1 MDIEKFWAV
10 IQYAH
15 QASKGNLDKQVKLM
29 IETLTDLSADEIQEF
44 DRILWT
50 MMARVYRADLWEA
63 VLLVACI
70 CSDDNFHEFQG
81 WLIAQ
86 GRTNFEKVL
95 ENPEYLADLVDKEHR
110 FDIFDGRVTAIGE
123 DAYELKTNQEIPESG
138 YPEAII
144 LVGGPLKTEEQIRQ
158 KFPYVIAKLGEC
170 DEYEVYR
177 LLTR

>member
-10 IQYAH
+10 IEGAR
-15 QASKGNLDKQVKLM
+15 QASNGNLEKQVKLM
-29 IETLTDLSADEIQEF
+29 IEALTHLSANEIQEF

-86 GRTNFEKVL
+86 GHTNFEKVL

-138 YPEAII
+138 YGEDVI

-158 KFPYVIAKLGEC
+158 KFPYIIAKLGEC
-170 DEYEVYR
+170 DDNEVYR